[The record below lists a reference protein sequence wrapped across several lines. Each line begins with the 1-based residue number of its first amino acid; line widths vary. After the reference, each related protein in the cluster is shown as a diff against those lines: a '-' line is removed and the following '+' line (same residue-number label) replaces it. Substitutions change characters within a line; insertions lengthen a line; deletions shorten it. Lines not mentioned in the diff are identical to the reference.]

1 MKARKVSPTYRKAI
15 MVDDHGDGIW
25 RTVEVYRR
33 GTPAGPDPDRAE
45 MLLAEGLANAATR
58 SHADYER
65 HGFIHWVAAW
75 VKGAPLVIQAVTTD
89 ERLAGEWIR
98 DDNSDELAAMQ
109 GASSVVKR
117 HASYAPFDTDHENPD
132 AYAAGAAL
140 ALALEE
146 P

>member
-1 MKARKVSPTYRKAI
+1 VRRRWVTFY
-15 MVDDHGDGIW
+15 VNGGQL
-25 RTVEVYRR
+25 TVEREVAPP

-75 VKGAPLVIQAVTTD
+75 VKGAPLV
-89 ERLAGEWIR
+89 EAGFQWVRAE
-98 DDNSDELAAMQ
+98 DSDELAAMA
-109 GASSVVKR
+109 GAHSHVRAADGWPYDK
-117 HASYAPFDTDHENPD
+117 DHGNPD

-140 ALALEE
+140 AIALDGEVTTPPKE
-146 P
+146 QW